1 MSLIGS
7 PDRTYRLSMPFGLAV
22 HGSGAIGD
30 LSELIEEADR
40 AMYRHKHRTKNQH
53 RQQKVTRG

>member
-1 MSLIGS
+1 
-7 PDRTYRLSMPFGLAV
+7 MPFGLAV

-53 RQQKVTRG
+53 RQQKVRRG